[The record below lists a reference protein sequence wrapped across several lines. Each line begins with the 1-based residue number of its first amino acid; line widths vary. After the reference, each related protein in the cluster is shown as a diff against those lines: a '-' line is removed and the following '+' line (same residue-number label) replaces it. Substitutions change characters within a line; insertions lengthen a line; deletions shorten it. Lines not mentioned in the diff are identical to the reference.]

1 MAALGGRLSRV
12 TIRHNVVSIL
22 CYMWWLS
29 VLFRVPNIDHFPEN
43 LKTSIDRKP
52 AAPFINSN
60 RRFSSVAIVYVS
72 QIIPHRICLMDVHM
86 DPIEWGASLIQINTF
101 NPTWR
106 GLFLE
111 SYCGGGGEGDIMA
124 HIKSTK
130 RFLAKNIDFWEGQ
143 YFPQPFNEI
152 MPATCKT
159 WIHSSPP
166 FHEMFLACFPVFFF

>member
-1 MAALGGRLSRV
+1 MLCPYFVICGDSQFCFESPTLFSFLR
-12 TIRHNVVSIL
+12 IL
-22 CYMWWLS
+22 KFPLTGN
-29 VLFRVPNIDHFPEN
+29 LQQPLKNIPIFQY
-43 LKTSIDRKP
+43 
-52 AAPFINSN
+52 SN
-60 RRFSSVAIVYVS
+60 RRFLSVAIEKCLCHRTTPFKYV
-72 QIIPHRICLMDVHM
+72 LNV